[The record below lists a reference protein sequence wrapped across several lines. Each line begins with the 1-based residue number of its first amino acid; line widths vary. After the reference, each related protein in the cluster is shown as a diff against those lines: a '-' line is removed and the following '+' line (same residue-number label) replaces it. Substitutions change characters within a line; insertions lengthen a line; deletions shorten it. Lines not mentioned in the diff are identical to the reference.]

1 MPSPTLFKI
10 FISELEKLLKKSKY
24 RGITMGNAI
33 EVHLLMYA
41 DDIVL
46 AGDTVLEFQRKINIL
61 EIFCETWG
69 MEVNLKKTKVVA
81 FRNGGKTSKSE
92 RFFYRNRSFEIVT
105 YYRYLGL
112 IFFSRNVWSKALS
125 TLISQAEKSLSIVS
139 RIIWKVGHL
148 KLHVSFR
155 IFDSRIVPIL
165 CYSSKIWGHTYQD
178 QIEKTYVNFCKFV
191 LGVSKT
197 ASNSVVLGECGRLP
211 HDA

>member
-1 MPSPTLFKI
+1 
-10 FISELEKLLKKSKY
+10 
-24 RGITMGNAI
+24 MGNAI

-46 AGDTVLEFQRKINIL
+46 AGDTVLQRKINIL

-69 MEVNLKKTKVVA
+69 MEVNLK
-81 FRNGGKTSKSE
+81 
-92 RFFYRNRSFEIVT
+92 RSFEIVT

-112 IFFSRNVWSKALS
+112 IFSSRNVWSKALS